1 MQYPKANP
9 ASKKPLAAQVGPS
22 LVYHIG
28 CSLQSPEGYGYR
40 WSSSHGNWHPG
51 LRDGVGTG
59 TLGNAADDELFLPV
73 DRLVSGKEDE
83 QTQGHRRLGCIPWH
97 KHAIDPLYTEA
108 ALSIAFQ

>member
-59 TLGNAADDELFLPV
+59 TLGNAADDELFLP
-73 DRLVSGKEDE
+73 
-83 QTQGHRRLGCIPWH
+83 WY